1 MEQELNTNFFE
12 SVSRHNLERFHSE
25 CLCWLF
31 NNNKKLTSEWVKEII
46 SKKSTEN
53 NLEIEIDSI
62 EVFTEVEQIDIV
74 LIYKK
79 KGNNEEYYG
88 IIIENK
94 VKANEHLIKLKKTNL
109 LSNFQEGDELSQT
122 EYYYYRNF
130 ATKEISNKN
139 EKVILNLIDVVKP
152 KTSGKKKNKNIKEK
166 KYIDI
171 TKDKLKYIFL
181 VPNKIQNIKDDLKE
195 LVKDQ
200 DFYDFEKLNIWNNE
214 KTEFENPW
222 ETYTYIE
229 LANFLSNNIDKITDS
244 VDLPG
249 NNFFTKTYI
258 DFLKK
263 EFNKSVDLD
272 NYNSNIYGK
281 IEYMKFLRAAIYNK
295 LNSECKELNK
305 NGNVEAKS
313 SKSGDPL
320 FNIIISKDV
329 FLEGFIIN
337 KFELGLQV
345 QGITNKIY
353 ISAGKDYETTKF
365 DKNQKNEYQ
374 KQVEKKLNDIIDK
387 DNKKFKFLFSTKIGL
402 LKENKNVTKTFYSFS
417 FNFEDS
423 KLSIEKKVYYLS
435 DLVNQIYDIYNKTSF
450 TSTLES
456 NSKLSK

>member
-31 NNNKKLTSEWVKEII
+31 NNNKKITSEWVKEII
-46 SKKSTEN
+46 SKKSSEN

-62 EVFTEVEQIDIV
+62 EVFTEVDQIDIV
-74 LIYKK
+74 LIYKMK
-79 KGNNEEYYG
+79 DDNEEYYG

-109 LSNFQEGDELSQT
+109 FSNFQEGDELSQT

-130 ATKEISNKN
+130 ANKDISNKN
-139 EKVILNLIDVVKP
+139 EIVILNLIDVVKP
-152 KTSGKKKNKNIKEK
+152 KTSDKKKNKNIKEK

-171 TKDKLKYIFL
+171 TKDKLKYVFL

-195 LVKDQ
+195 LVKDL
-200 DFYDFEKLNIWNNE
+200 DIYDFEKLNIWNNE
-214 KTEFENPW
+214 KTEFKNPW

-244 VDLPG
+244 VDLPD
-249 NNFFTKTYI
+249 NHFFTKNYI

-272 NYNSNIYGK
+272 NYNNNIYGK
-281 IEYMKFLRAAIYNK
+281 IEYMKFLRAAIYKK
-295 LNSECKELNK
+295 LNSEFKELNK
-305 NGNVEAKS
+305 NGKVEANS

-329 FLEGFIIN
+329 FLEGFDI

-353 ISAGKDYETTKF
+353 ISAGEDYETTKF
-365 DKNQKNEYQ
+365 DEKKKKDYQ
-374 KQVEKKLNDIIDK
+374 DKVEKKLNDIRDK
-387 DNKKFKFLFSTKIGL
+387 DNKKFKILFSAKIGL

-450 TSTLES
+450 TSTSES